1 MKYRNTILSLKSAS
15 RLVPGIG
22 MRGGPGGRYSQV
34 AMVSLVQK
42 LSFETLF
49 FKLLEFCLSGRISE
63 HAGSKGQK
71 CFTSGKRDQNILSVI
86 LKGKMKTK

>member
-42 LSFETLF
+42 LFGTWF
-49 FKLLEFCLSGRISE
+49 DQCLEFCLAGRISE

>member
-49 FKLLEFCLSGRISE
+49 FQYLEFCLAGRISE

-71 CFTSGKRDQNILSVI
+71 RFTSGKTDGNNLLVI
-86 LKGKMKTK
+86 LKRRR

>member
-1 MKYRNTILSLKSAS
+1 
-15 RLVPGIG
+15 

-42 LSFETLF
+42 LSFETLSDQY
-49 FKLLEFCLSGRISE
+49 LEFCLSGRISE

-71 CFTSGKRDQNILSVI
+71 CFTSGKGDTNILSVV
-86 LKGKMKTK
+86 KAKRKPNRKTPNGLLVGWIFG

>member
-1 MKYRNTILSLKSAS
+1 
-15 RLVPGIG
+15 

-49 FKLLEFCLSGRISE
+49 FKLLEFCLAGRISE

-86 LKGKMKTK
+86 LKGKMKTKRERFQIDYWLDGSLVNVWFS